1 MAIPLQPGTPACHYT
16 MLILQGIA
24 VSPGVAIGEAL
35 VIDRKGFRIPRR
47 FVKQNAVQDELARW
61 QQAYSAVAAE
71 LEQHQHQVSE
81 QLGDRYGAIFA
92 AQLQMLADPHLVK
105 KIEALIRGQHCSSEY
120 AASQTLKA
128 YAKVIQGLP
137 NPFIAQRANDVLDI
151 EQRLLREL
159 LGCAHEILTK
169 LTSPAIVLAH
179 NLTPSEAAQLDPKL
193 ALGFVSEVGGPGDH
207 TAIVAEAMAIPA
219 VVGTGSFLADVTGG
233 DVVVIDG
240 DSGQVILQ
248 PDEETLERYRKQ
260 SERTRNEQTR
270 YVSLR
275 ELPATTACGEAINL
289 LANIEFPREANAG
302 LERGAQGVGLYR
314 TEFLY
319 LGASQEPTEED
330 HFNAYASVVQSMGD
344 RPVVIRTLDLGADKM
359 GSVRYT
365 AVDEKNPFLGLR
377 SIRMSLR
384 NLPLFRT
391 QLRAILRASALGDV
405 RVMFPMISTLDEL
418 RRARALLADIMEDLS
433 DEGQIF
439 NPAISVGIMVEV
451 PATVLMLDRFAREVD
466 FISIGTN
473 DLVQYTLAVDRGNKE
488 VAGLYNNSDP
498 AVLKLL
504 KMAMDTAVDSGL
516 PASLCGQM
524 SASQKYTML
533 LLGMGLRT
541 FSVPP
546 TAISKIKAVCRAV
559 TLEQCREVA
568 ERALSMDTAQRIRTY
583 LKDELCRVLP
593 PIDAGATEGGKTD
606 SLVHDLQPASA
617 RMESKP

>member
-1 MAIPLQPGTPACHYT
+1 
-16 MLILQGIA
+16 MLTLQGIA

-35 VIDRKGFRIPRR
+35 VIDREGFRIPRR
-47 FVKQNAVQDELARW
+47 FVAQNAVQDEVARW

-71 LEQHQHQVSE
+71 LEQHQQQVSE

-92 AQLQMLADPHLVK
+92 AQLQMLADPHLVTR
-105 KIEALIRGQHCSSEY
+105 IEGRIRGQHCSSEY
-120 AASQTLKA
+120 AVSQTLKA

-151 EQRLLREL
+151 EKRLLREL
-159 LGCAHEILTK
+159 LGCTHEILTK

-179 NLTPSEAAQLDPKL
+179 NLTPGEAAQLDPNL
-193 ALGFVSEVGGPGDH
+193 ALGFVSEIGGPGGH
-207 TAIVAEAMAIPA
+207 TAIVAEAMEIPA
-219 VVGTGSFLADVTGG
+219 IVGTGSFLADVTGG
-233 DVVVIDG
+233 DVIIIDG

-248 PDEETLERYRKQ
+248 PDEGTLARYRAQ
-260 SERTRNEQTR
+260 SERRRDEQTR
-270 YVSLR
+270 YLSLR
-275 ELPATTACGEAINL
+275 ELPATTACGEKINL
-289 LANIEFPREANAG
+289 MANIEFPREADAG
-302 LERGAQGVGLYR
+302 LERGAEGVGLYR

-319 LGASQEPTEED
+319 LGASQEPSEED
-330 HFNAYASVVQSMGD
+330 HYAAYSRVVRAMNR

-418 RRARALLADIMEDLS
+418 RRARSFLIDIMEDLS
-433 DEGQIF
+433 DEGQQF
-439 NPAISVGIMVEV
+439 NSDISVGIMVEV
-451 PATVLMLDRFAREVD
+451 PAAVLMLDKFAREVD
-466 FISIGTN
+466 FFSIGTN

-488 VAGLYNNSDP
+488 VAALYNNSDP

-504 KMAMDTAVDSGL
+504 KLAIDSAEGSGI
-516 PASLCGQM
+516 PTSLCGQM

-546 TAISKIKAVCRAV
+546 TAISKIKAVCRVV
-559 TLEQCREVA
+559 TLDQCRDVA
-568 ERALSMDTAQRIRTY
+568 RRALLMDNAQEIRNF
-583 LKDELCRVLP
+583 LKEELRRVLP
-593 PIDAGATEGGKTD
+593 PMEITD
-606 SLVHDLQPASA
+606 SAVPLPEAEVP
-617 RMESKP
+617 R